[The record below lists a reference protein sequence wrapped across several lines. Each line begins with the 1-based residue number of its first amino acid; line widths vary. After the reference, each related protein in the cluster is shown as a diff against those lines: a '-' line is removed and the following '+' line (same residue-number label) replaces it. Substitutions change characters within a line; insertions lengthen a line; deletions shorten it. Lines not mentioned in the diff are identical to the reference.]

1 MDLKSIIDEIESDEN
16 KARKAEHLKRNR
28 VYNDYQREYVLE
40 MLKNEFSIQTVR
52 EMRTITS
59 VNLCRRIIDE
69 CASIFKRKPERDFS
83 ETTEAQ
89 HEAIELI
96 YQDAKADTNL
106 KRANQKFKLHQ
117 QCAIQV
123 LPKNGKIQMRVL
135 SPHQYDVIPNPFNPE
150 DEPLAYVISA
160 YDKTFADAAIEGNT
174 DIQGQYYGSKNERP
188 SDKVNQTIAD
198 KDDSRIEKV
207 YMFWTSS
214 EIIKTNKNG
223 EIIERLP
230 NPIGVLPFIDVA
242 TEKEFE
248 FWVRRGS
255 DITQFALDFSLTLS
269 DVCNI
274 SRLQSYAQPVIV
286 AEKLPESVT
295 VGPQNILFL
304 PLDPSRP
311 DIRPQFE
318 FANPNPDLKASLELQ
333 DKLISYFLTAQ
344 GISPKT
350 ITGTGEAQSFSSGVE
365 RLLAMIERFE
375 ASQSDIDLFIDVE
388 NKLFDLFKKWYGV
401 MYNTDGLDQKYKFG
415 QWPEMSSLNV
425 KFCGPE
431 IVQTEADKQD
441 SVIKLMDAGLISK
454 EEAIAELRGISLEDA
469 KKVSSDI
476 DQEQNMEA

>member
-1 MDLKSIIDEIESDEN
+1 MDLKHIIDEIESDEN
-16 KARKAEHLKRNR
+16 KRRKAEHLKRNR

-40 MLKNEFSIQTVR
+40 MLKNEFSAQTVR
-52 EMRTITS
+52 EMRTVTS
-59 VNLCRRIIDE
+59 INLCRRIIDE
-69 CASIFKRKPERDFS
+69 CASIYKRKPERDI
-83 ETTEAQ
+83 TNVTEVQ
-89 HEAIELI
+89 HEAIDVI
-96 YQDAKADTNL
+96 YQDARADTNL

-135 SPHQYDVIPNPFNPE
+135 SPFQYDVIPNPFNPE
-150 DEPLAYVISA
+150 DEPLAYVISS
-160 YDKTFADAAIEGNT
+160 YDKMFADSAIEGNT
-174 DIQGQYYGSKNERP
+174 DIQGTGYGSKNESQ

-198 KDDSRIEKV
+198 QDDWKTEKV
-207 YMFWTSS
+207 YMFWTST
-214 EIIKTNKNG
+214 EIIKTDKHG
-223 EIIERLP
+223 AIMERLP

-269 DVCNI
+269 DVCNT

-286 AEKLPESVT
+286 AEKLPQSVT

-304 PLDPSRP
+304 PLDPTRP
-311 DIRPQFE
+311 EIRPQFE

-333 DKLISYFLTAQ
+333 DKLISYFLSSQ

-350 ITGTGEAQSFSSGVE
+350 ISGTGEVQSFSSGVE

-388 NKLFDLFKKWYGV
+388 NKLFELFKKWYGV
-401 MYNTDGLDQKYKFG
+401 MYNTDGLDQKYNFG
-415 QWPEMSSLNV
+415 QWPEQSDLQV

-431 IVQTEADKQD
+431 VVQTESDKQD
-441 SVIKLMDAGLISK
+441 SIIKLMEAGLISK
-454 EEAIAELRGISLEDA
+454 EEAIAELRGISIEDA
-469 KKVSSDI
+469 KKVSSEI